1 MYIAPGCSVLH
12 SEPWLPPPT
21 ESELKWA
28 DFSRA
33 ACLASA
39 QQPGSK
45 RTNADPIYRSLS
57 CNNLFAV
64 SIKLLRRA
72 VYFYLLC
79 CLCSDWKYVLSQ
91 NTLEEYLLL
100 VHQPDAGLTRSI
112 TGPGGKKR
120 ETISLPR
127 ARAGTFT
134 CPTDTEASWSWSQK
148 RETKWM

>member
-1 MYIAPGCSVLH
+1 MYIAPGVVYFTPSPGCLH
-12 SEPWLPPPT
+12 WI
-21 ESELKWA
+21 WA
-28 DFSRA
+28 KMSRFQSS
-33 ACLASA
+33 CLASA

-45 RTNADPIYRSLS
+45 RTNADPIYRSVAR
-57 CNNLFAV
+57 NNLFAEPV
-64 SIKLLRRA
+64 KLLGREM
-72 VYFYLLC
+72 YFYLP

-100 VHQPDAGLTRSI
+100 VHQPDAGLTRPI

-134 CPTDTEASWSWSQK
+134 CPADTEASWSWSQK
-148 RETKWM
+148 IETKRM